1 MTFQNLSST
10 LWRISRCFHHM
21 LSCSQTCHRG
31 CSTHIRGYGWSVLHV
46 TYTSETTWATYA
58 LKHSHRHQ
66 RPGVET
72 PLTHTHFRDH
82 ERWTGHLSHT
92 YTHFRDQSEKL
103 SSFHTHTH
111 THSNAQPSH
120 QRPWL
125 DIWKLSH
132 KHLQPTQET
141 ISETLIN
148 LDPDTPAKLT
158 SFFRCFIIPYNL
170 QYGSTNLST

>member
-66 RPGVET
+66 RPEVET

-82 ERWTGHLSHT
+82 ERWTGYLSHT

-103 SSFHTHTH
+103 SSFHTHTDTH
-111 THSNAQPSH
+111 TFKCTAF
-120 QRPWL
+120 
-125 DIWKLSH
+125 
-132 KHLQPTQET
+132 T
-141 ISETLIN
+141 SETMTGHLKTLSQTLTAYSRN
-148 LDPDTPAKLT
+148 NKWNPDKPRSWYT
-158 SFFRCFIIPYNL
+158 C
-170 QYGSTNLST
+170 